1 MTIGKTAELGKT
13 VWKKNVDGTDDNL
26 CQPQVDYLVYYYI
39 EPPKNDIG
47 PTDDWGEP
55 LAESGR
61 VLKQSPFFYTLYA
74 NVVRH
79 LVTYQFYDFSDWFP
93 HILQARSQNKF

>member
-39 EPPKNDIG
+39 EPPPKMI
-47 PTDDWGEP
+47 
-55 LAESGR
+55 LGR
-61 VLKQSPFFYTLYA
+61 LMIEGNLWQSREEY
-74 NVVRH
+74 
-79 LVTYQFYDFSDWFP
+79 
-93 HILQARSQNKF
+93 